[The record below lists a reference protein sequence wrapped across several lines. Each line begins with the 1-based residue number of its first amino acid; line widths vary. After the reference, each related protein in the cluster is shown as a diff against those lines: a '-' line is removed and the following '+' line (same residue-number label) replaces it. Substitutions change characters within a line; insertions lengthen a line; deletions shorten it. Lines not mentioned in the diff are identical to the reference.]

1 MSSQTCNGICV
12 EGISPQSYSISCD
25 DAAQGDRFAVATYYV
40 ADLDSSA
47 STPSAMHKVDI
58 CSTIVL
64 CTRSRSVIMLDIC
77 STIGTI

>member
-1 MSSQTCNGICV
+1 MV
-12 EGISPQSYSISCD
+12 FVLKVFHRKSYSISCD

-40 ADLDSSA
+40 ADLDLSA
-47 STPSAMHKVDI
+47 STPSAMQDI
-58 CSTIVL
+58 CSTILL